1 MVGSPATPGPG
12 HERTTMLTIGEF
24 AGATGL
30 TAKALRL
37 YDDLGL
43 LSPADVDERTG
54 YRRYTTDQVDRA
66 RLVARLRSA
75 GVPLRRIA
83 TIVDLDDSQAAAAE
97 LLSYWRQVEADT
109 ASARRVVASL
119 VSQMKGHDSTMTNS
133 MEPTTT
139 HTPSARSAHRAGQGG
154 RSLDLDRVYPREH
167 RIAAQVTGQRLFAV
181 ADGYGDEG
189 AAEAALAALAALD
202 DASPQPDPLG
212 ALDEA
217 VTRAAEAVAGRGADA
232 GGTTLTALLLS
243 GDRALVA
250 HVGDSRAYA
259 VRDGGLE
266 RLTRDH
272 TVVQSLIDEG
282 RLTDDEARSDP
293 DRNVLNRALAP
304 GSPAA
309 PDLSVRPALPGDRF
323 VLTTDGVHGVLEPR
337 RLAEVLSTPGTPD
350 DVATAVEAAVL
361 AAGAPDN
368 YGVVVVDV

>member
-1 MVGSPATPGPG
+1 
-12 HERTTMLTIGEF
+12 MLTIGEF
-24 AGATGL
+24 ARATGL

-43 LSPADVDERTG
+43 LAPADVDAHTG
-54 YRRYTTDQVDRA
+54 YRRYTPDQVDRA

-75 GVPLRRIA
+75 GVPLKRIA
-83 TIVDLDDSQAAAAE
+83 TIVELDDREAAAAE

-109 ASARRVVASL
+109 ASARQVVATL
-119 VSQMKGHDSTMTNS
+119 VSQMRGHDPTMDNRI
-133 MEPTTT
+133 EPTTT
-139 HTPSARSAHRAGQGG
+139 HAPSVRSAHRAGRGG

-167 RIAAQVTGQRLFAV
+167 RVASQVTGQRLFAV
-181 ADGYGDEG
+181 ADGYGDDG
-189 AAEAALAALAALD
+189 AADTALDALAALD
-202 DASPQPDPLG
+202 DAEVHTDPLG

-217 VTRAAEAVAGRGADA
+217 VGRAAEAVAGRSADA
-232 GGTTLTALLLS
+232 GGTTLTALLLA

-250 HVGDSRAYA
+250 HVGDSRAYV

-293 DRNVLNRALAP
+293 DRNLLNRALAP
-304 GSPAA
+304 GSPTA
-309 PDLSVRPALPGDRF
+309 PDLSVRSSLPGDRF
-323 VLTTDGVHGVLEPR
+323 VLTTDGVHSVLEPR
-337 RLAEVLSTPGTPD
+337 HLAEVLLTPGTPE
-350 DVATAVEAAVL
+350 DVAAAVEAAVL

>member
-1 MVGSPATPGPG
+1 
-12 HERTTMLTIGEF
+12 MLTIGEF
-24 AGATGL
+24 AQATGL
-30 TAKALRL
+30 SAKALRL

-43 LSPADVDERTG
+43 LAPADVDERTG
-54 YRRYTTDQVDRA
+54 YRRYTPDQVDRA

-83 TIVDLDDSQAAAAE
+83 TIIGLDDREAAAAE

-109 ASARRVVASL
+109 ASARRVVANL
-119 VSQMKGHDSTMTNS
+119 VSQMRGRDT
-133 MEPTTT
+133 MEPTTST
-139 HTPSARSAHRAGQGG
+139 QSPSARSAHRAGQGG
-154 RSLDLDRVYPREH
+154 RTLDLDRVFPSEH
-167 RIAAQVTGQRLFAV
+167 RIAAQIRGQRLFAV
-181 ADGYGDEG
+181 ADGYGDDG
-189 AAEAALAALAALD
+189 AADAALDALEALD
-202 DASPQPDPLG
+202 DAEAHSDPLG

-217 VTRAAEAVAGRGADA
+217 VTRAAEAVAGRSAHT

-259 VRDGGLE
+259 VRDGSLE

-293 DRNVLNRALAP
+293 DRALLNRALAP

-323 VLTTDGVHGVLEPR
+323 VLTTDGVHSVLEPR
-337 RLAEVLSTPGTPD
+337 HLAEVLLTPGTPD
-350 DVATAVEAAVL
+350 EVAAAVEAAVL

>member
-1 MVGSPATPGPG
+1 
-12 HERTTMLTIGEF
+12 MLTIGEF
-24 AGATGL
+24 AQATGL

-43 LSPADVDERTG
+43 LAPADVDERTG
-54 YRRYTTDQVDRA
+54 YRRYTPDQVARA

-75 GVPLRRIA
+75 GVPLRRID
-83 TIVDLDDSQAAAAE
+83 TIVKLDDREAAAAE

-109 ASARRVVASL
+109 ASARRVVATL
-119 VSQMKGHDSTMTNS
+119 VSQMRGHDTMP
-133 MEPTTT
+133 PTTT
-139 HTPSARSAHRAGQGG
+139 TTTTHPRAARSAHRAGRGG
-154 RSLDLDRVYPREH
+154 RSLDLDRVYPSEH

-181 ADGYGDEG
+181 ADGYGNEG
-189 AAEAALAALAALD
+189 AADAALD
-202 DASPQPDPLG
+202 ALEALDDVEAHADPLG

-217 VTRAAEAVAGRGADA
+217 VTRAAEAVAARDAEA

-250 HVGDSRAYA
+250 HVGDSRAYV

-282 RLTDDEARSDP
+282 KLTEDEARADEN
-293 DRNVLNRALAP
+293 RALLNRALAP
-304 GSPAA
+304 GSPTA
-309 PDLSVRPALPGDRF
+309 PDLSVRPVLPGDRF
-323 VLTTDGVHGVLEPR
+323 VLTTDGVHSVLEPR
-337 RLAEVLSTPGTPD
+337 GLAEVLLTPGTPD
-350 DVATAVEAAVL
+350 DVARAVEDAVL

>member
-1 MVGSPATPGPG
+1 
-12 HERTTMLTIGEF
+12 MLTIGEF
-24 AGATGL
+24 AQATGL

-43 LSPADVDERTG
+43 LAPADVDERTG
-54 YRRYTTDQVDRA
+54 YRRYTPDQVDRA

-83 TIVDLDDSQAAAAE
+83 TIVGLDDREAAAAE

-109 ASARRVVASL
+109 ASARQVVATL
-119 VSQMKGHDSTMTNS
+119 VSQMRGHDMG
-133 MEPTTT
+133 PTTSTT

-181 ADGYGDEG
+181 ADGYGSEG
-189 AAEAALAALAALD
+189 AADAALD
-202 DASPQPDPLG
+202 ALEALDDVEVHADPLG

-217 VTRAAEAVAGRGADA
+217 VTRAAEAVAGRDAQA

-250 HVGDSRAYA
+250 HVGDSRAYV

-282 RLTDDEARSDP
+282 RLTDDEARADEN
-293 DRNVLNRALAP
+293 RALLNRALAP

-309 PDLSVRPALPGDRF
+309 PDLSVRQVLPGDRF
-323 VLTTDGVHGVLEPR
+323 VLTTDGVHSVLEPR
-337 RLAEVLSTPGTPD
+337 DLAEVLVTPGTPD
-350 DVATAVEAAVL
+350 DVARAVEEAVL

>member
-1 MVGSPATPGPG
+1 
-12 HERTTMLTIGEF
+12 MLTIGEF
-24 AGATGL
+24 AQATGL

-37 YDDLGL
+37 YDELGL
-43 LSPADVDERTG
+43 LAPADVDERTG
-54 YRRYTTDQVDRA
+54 YRRYTPDQVDRA

-83 TIVDLDDSQAAAAE
+83 TIVELDDREAAVAE

-109 ASARRVVASL
+109 ASARQVVVAL
-119 VSQMKGHDSTMTNS
+119 VSQMRGHDTT
-133 MEPTTT
+133 MEPTTST
-139 HTPSARSAHRAGQGG
+139 TQKASARSAHRAGRGG

-181 ADGYGDEG
+181 ADGYGNEG
-189 AAEAALAALAALD
+189 AADAALD
-202 DASPQPDPLG
+202 ALESLDDVEAHADPLG

-217 VTRAAEAVAGRGADA
+217 VTRAAEAVAGRDAEA

-250 HVGDSRAYA
+250 HVGDSRAYV

-282 RLTDDEARSDP
+282 KLTEDEARADEN
-293 DRNVLNRALAP
+293 RALLNRALAP

-309 PDLSVRPALPGDRF
+309 PDLSVRPVLPGDRF
-323 VLTTDGVHGVLEPR
+323 VLTTDGVHSVVEAR
-337 RLAEVLSTPGTPD
+337 HLAEVLLTPGTPD
-350 DVATAVEAAVL
+350 EVAGAVEDAVL